1 MPNAYEKPKHLI
13 FLDIDG
19 VLRPA
24 IAYDGKLQ
32 KKPIGYVKK
41 IASALNSRIVITSTW
56 RDIHSWEMFNRPDIF
71 DGLVIGETP
80 NIDEKHGENG
90 RYGEVLAWLK
100 KSGNQDVP
108 WIALDDK
115 RVHYPDLPNVYWTNP
130 DIGVDQAL
138 VERILHGKE
147 QSDGNANPED
157 AGLKQLLGEDLYGKI
172 SDYAAARNLTTETAL
187 RQVARAG
194 LFLIVEG

>member
-1 MPNAYEKPKHLI
+1 MPTSFEKPTHLI

-24 IAYDGKLQ
+24 RAYDDKLQ
-32 KKPIGYVKK
+32 KKPIEHVKK
-41 IASALNSRIVITSTW
+41 IAGVLDSRIVITSTW

-80 NIDEKHGENG
+80 NIDEMHGQNG

-100 KSGNQDVP
+100 TTGNQDIP

-115 RVHYPDLPNVYWTNP
+115 RVHYPALPNVYWTNP

-138 VERILHGKE
+138 VENILHGKK
-147 QSDGNANPED
+147 QVDGGAGLED
-157 AGLKQLLGEDLYGKI
+157 AGLRQLLGTDLYEKI
-172 SDYAAARNLTTETAL
+172 SDYATARKLTFEVAL

-194 LFLIVEG
+194 LFLITEG